1 MHNEKDKELRDS
13 LLDLIRLYN
22 FMLNHPNLASAMY
35 NNAIL
40 HLVNKN
46 LKTKKL
52 SESEKVIFF
61 HAECIVRLFD
71 LQELLAKK
79 IVFLWGINNLQR
91 IHSNQE
97 CKHYLSLN
105 EVEITEIDFY
115 SNKTHNNMEELEQ
128 DIQTVKNKILPILS
142 K

>member
-22 FMLNHPNLASAMY
+22 FILNHPNLASAMY

-46 LKTKKL
+46 LKMKEL
-52 SESEKVIFF
+52 SESEKVIFS

-71 LQELLAKK
+71 LQGLLAKK
-79 IVFLWGINNLQR
+79 IVCLREINNLQR

-97 CKHYLSLN
+97 CKHYFSLN

-115 SNKTHNNMEELEQ
+115 SNKTHHNMEELEQ